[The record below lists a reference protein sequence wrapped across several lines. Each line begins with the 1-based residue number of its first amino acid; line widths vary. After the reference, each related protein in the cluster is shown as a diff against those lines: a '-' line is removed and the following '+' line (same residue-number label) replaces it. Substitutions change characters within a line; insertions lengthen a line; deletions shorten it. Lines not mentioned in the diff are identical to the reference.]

1 MKWRFLAVDIDGTM
15 VGPDSRVSRE
25 LGEAIRDARRAG
37 LHVSLA
43 TGRCHGTS
51 VDVWRQLDLPDPHEP
66 MIVLSGAKIC
76 HPRDGRTLHCQAMD
90 RRVACALADALGE
103 QGHSAVAIVDGWG
116 RDTEYYAAESD
127 DIEDVRRRWLSR
139 LGRPIRSAGR
149 LSDHADLPPVL
160 RMTALVPPERGDA
173 LERLLRQRFAE
184 TIELHTILAPN
195 FGIIV
200 VEAFAPGVSKWSAIR
215 HLCDGLGIESVD
227 VAAIGDDVNDLPM
240 VRAAGLGATFHK
252 APDVLRQAADVIL
265 PDESLATFIED
276 LVDGRYD
283 ALDAVAARDE

>member
-15 VGPDSRVSRE
+15 VGPDSRVSGK

-51 VDVWRQLDLPDPHEP
+51 VDVWRQLELPEPHEP
-66 MIVLSGAKIC
+66 MIVLSGAKTC
-76 HPRDGRTLHCQAMD
+76 RPHDGRTLHCAAMD
-90 RRVACALADALGE
+90 PHTACALADALGE
-103 QGHSAVAIVDGWG
+103 QGHSSVAIVDGWG

-139 LGRPIRSAGR
+139 LGRPIRSARR
-149 LSDHADLPPVL
+149 LAEHADLPPIL

-173 LERLLRQRFAE
+173 LEAALRERFAE

-195 FGIIV
+195 FGIVV
-200 VEAFAPGVSKWSAIR
+200 VEAFAPGVSKWSAVR
-215 HLCDGLGIESVD
+215 RLCDGLGIDSDD

-240 VRAAGLGATFHK
+240 VRSAGLGATFHK
-252 APDVLRQAADVIL
+252 APATLREAADLVL
-265 PDESLATFIED
+265 PDESLANFIED

-283 ALDAVAARDE
+283 SLDAVAAGNN